1 MALSQGLIINSHDN
15 YEIQEQ
21 GELSVLQEELHAIFA
36 SDETLTTKFGVETVK
51 SILAEVGDRAS
62 EDAMHFGGGH

>member
-21 GELSVLQEELHAIFA
+21 VELSVLQEELHAIFA

-51 SILAEVGDRAS
+51 SILAEVGD
-62 EDAMHFGGGH
+62 